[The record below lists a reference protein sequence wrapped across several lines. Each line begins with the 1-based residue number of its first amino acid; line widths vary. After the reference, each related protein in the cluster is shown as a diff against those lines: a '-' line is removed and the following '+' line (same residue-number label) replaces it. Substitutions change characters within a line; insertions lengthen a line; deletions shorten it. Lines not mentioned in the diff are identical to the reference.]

1 MSDIAHMMKAPRQT
15 ASEAKPIEK
24 FGGGFN
30 ATARAS
36 KNDLAD
42 DESEAP
48 RSKVTAFTAK
58 PAPSAGRPP
67 LFRR

>member
-1 MSDIAHMMKAPRQT
+1 MSDIGHTMKALRQT

-24 FGGGFN
+24 LGGGFN
-30 ATARAS
+30 AAALAS

-42 DESEAP
+42 DESETP